1 MPEEKCIRCARRT
14 PWYCLVG
21 NGTLSAFQ
29 IIVGIISG
37 SSALVADGSHTFTDV
52 IGTVSVLV
60 SRTISAHP
68 PDDEHSYGHGKVEF
82 MSSAFVYIILIFL
95 SAAIFAGGVLMIWHH
110 RYRKPEAIAL
120 LASCVSILVNGLMY
134 KLGMCA
140 GKRTNSP
147 ALLANAFENR
157 ADAMSAVAVVLG
169 VSASVLINPIFDPLA
184 AMLVGVHIFLNA
196 VKQLRKSAGGLIDR
210 SLPPEI
216 VQRIRGVVEEQH
228 GIEGVDFVKTRQ
240 TGAKYWLDVGIR
252 VDGKLNVCEAE
263 AMAAS
268 LRGELM
274 RRSEKIDSVE
284 VFVAPQVLGEVPGG

>member
-1 MPEEKCIRCARRT
+1 M
-14 PWYCLVG
+14 G
-21 NGTLSAFQ
+21 NGVLSAFQ

-52 IGTVSVLV
+52 IGTVSVLI
-60 SRTISAHP
+60 SRAISANP
-68 PDDEHSYGHGKVEF
+68 ADDEHSYGHGKVEF

-240 TGAKYWLDVGIR
+240 TGAKYWVDVGIR

-284 VFVAPQVLGEVPGG
+284 VFVAPQVLGEPGEVPGG

>member
-1 MPEEKCIRCARRT
+1 
-14 PWYCLVG
+14 
-21 NGTLSAFQ
+21 
-29 IIVGIISG
+29 
-37 SSALVADGSHTFTDV
+37 
-52 IGTVSVLV
+52 
-60 SRTISAHP
+60 
-68 PDDEHSYGHGKVEF
+68 

-120 LASCVSILVNGLMY
+120 LASCVSIMVNGLMY

-263 AMAAS
+263 AVAAS

-274 RRSEKIDSVE
+274 RRSEKADSVE